1 MLDDAGMEHGIP
13 EISLGSRAGECATEY
28 EEVRPTAFHCEGT
41 IHMPR
46 QWVLSDL
53 GVNEESHL
61 VLLAHEYGHHVQRL
75 SGVLRASAERADESA
90 ESFPESLRG
99 TRRKELQAECF
110 AGMFVAR
117 AVEDGLLDRRRA
129 VRLVE
134 TPGSAKMAD
143 THGSPANQRRW
154 RKAGFREGSTSAC
167 ATWTAPNDAV
177 R

>member
-1 MLDDAGMEHGIP
+1 M
-13 EISLGSRAGECATEY
+13 
-28 EEVRPTAFHCEGT
+28 
-41 IHMPR
+41 
-46 QWVLSDL
+46 
-53 GVNEESHL
+53 NEESHL

-75 SGVLRASAERADESA
+75 SGILRASAERADESA
-90 ESFPESLRG
+90 ESSPASLRV

-117 AVEDGLLDRRRA
+117 AVEDGLLDRRRG

-167 ATWTAPNDAV
+167 ATWTASNDAV
-177 R
+177 RRARAHPTRPAGPGRFGPPARACRLPGDTRRRRLLFVRNQ